1 MTELLPTKTIQHFVP
16 SEQTQRSLRDAF
28 GRFATGVT
36 VVTVGTDEG
45 PIAITANSFASVSM
59 EPPLV
64 LWSPQKS
71 SKRSQYFCHRR
82 AFRDPQFWL
91 RIRTI
96 CAGASQKTCMRCP
109 GLDLVENSEGVPL
122 IDGCLARFEC
132 RQHAVHDGGD
142 HDIIVGRVLRAAF
155 VEEGDGLGFFKGK
168 MNRIVTQ

>member
-71 SKRSQYFCHRR
+71 SKRSQYFLNAKYFAIHILAADQDDLCWRVAKDMH
-82 AFRDPQFWL
+82 AL
-91 RIRTI
+91 
-96 CAGASQKTCMRCP
+96 S

-122 IDGCLARFEC
+122 LDGCLARFEC
-132 RQHAVHDGGD
+132 RQYAVHDGGD

>member
-16 SEQTQRSLRDAF
+16 SVETQRSLRDAF

-45 PIAITANSFASVSM
+45 PIAITANSFTSVSM

-71 SKRSQYFCHRR
+71 SKRSQYFVNADHFAIHILAADQDDLCWRVAKDMH
-82 AFRDPQFWL
+82 AL
-91 RIRTI
+91 
-96 CAGASQKTCMRCP
+96 S
-109 GLDLVENSEGVPL
+109 GLDLVGNSEGVPL

-132 RQHAVHDGGD
+132 SQHAVHDGGD

-155 VEEGDGLGFFKGK
+155 AEEGDGLGFFKGK

>member
-71 SKRSQYFCHRR
+71 SKRSQYFVTAEHFAIHVLAADQDDLCWRVAKDMR
-82 AFRDPQFWL
+82 AL
-91 RIRTI
+91 
-96 CAGASQKTCMRCP
+96 S

>member
-1 MTELLPTKTIQHFVP
+1 MIELLPTKTIQHFVP

-71 SKRSQYFCHRR
+71 SKRSQYFVTAEHFAIHVLAADQDDLCWRVAKDMH
-82 AFRDPQFWL
+82 AL
-91 RIRTI
+91 
-96 CAGASQKTCMRCP
+96 S

-168 MNRIVTQ
+168 MNRILTQ